1 MNCVYCTVCTSTS
14 NTVASANEHK
24 FLAFM
29 PHPSLQVV
37 DGNGDID
44 DDDDGFANND
54 DDDEQQFHDIMMY
67 S

>member
-1 MNCVYCTVCTSTS
+1 MNCVYCTQAHQNIVS
-14 NTVASANEHK
+14 SANEHK
-24 FLAFM
+24 FRAFV
-29 PHPSLQVV
+29 PHSLFHVV

-44 DDDDGFANND
+44 DDDDGLANNDDD